1 MALRTPLPPSGPDT
15 GGPGGPVGPGDRT
28 PRPGKDDRL
37 GRTGRPRGL
46 ARLRRLPLTVS
57 WAPGEAQERRPP
69 RALVAALAI
78 TGLSLMT
85 LDYLGG
91 DSSPVEPARTVVGEV
106 VGPLETVADAVVR
119 PVAAVPAWFRTQSSL
134 RDQLATAEAENAELE
149 NRLATDPL
157 DRARLAEYDGL
168 LTAAAAQQ
176 VDLVPARVVAYGAA
190 QTFTRTV
197 TIDAGTSSGVQPDMT
212 VIAPAGLVGRVVG
225 VTRTTAT
232 VLLVVDADSTV
243 GARVGSSNEVGFL
256 SGGGSLSEPSRL
268 DLDLVDTTVV
278 PAEGDVV
285 ATWGSGNAGPYV
297 AGVPIG
303 TVTELFSTPR
313 DTTKRAVIKP
323 FVDFSRL
330 DTVGVVVPPDT
341 ESDRALIGPDGI
353 RR

>member
-1 MALRTPLPPSGPDT
+1 MALRTPLPPVSGPD
-15 GGPGGPVGPGDRT
+15 GPSPDRGR
-28 PRPGKDDRL
+28 PDRGRSGRPG
-37 GRTGRPRGL
+37 PRGL
-46 ARLRRLPLTVS
+46 ARLRRWPLTAS
-57 WAPGEAQERRPP
+57 WSPGDALERRPP

-85 LDYLGG
+85 LDHLGG

-106 VGPLETVADAVVR
+106 VGPLETVASTIVR
-119 PVAAVPAWFRTQSSL
+119 PVAAIPEWFRTQESL
-134 RDQLATAEAENAELE
+134 REELAAAEAANAELE
-149 NRLATDPL
+149 GRLGTDPL

-176 VDLVPARVVAYGAA
+176 LDLVPARVVAYGAA
-190 QTFTRTV
+190 RSFTRTV

-212 VIAPAGLVGRVVG
+212 VVASAGLVGRVVA

-232 VLLVVDADSTV
+232 VLLVVDVDSTV
-243 GARVGSSNEVGFL
+243 GARVGSSSEVGFL

-268 DLDLVDTTVV
+268 DLELVDTSVV

-285 ATWGSGNAGPYV
+285 LTWGSGNGGPYV

-303 TVTELFSTPR
+303 TVSELFSTPR
-313 DTTKRAVIKP
+313 DTTKRAVIEP
-323 FVDFSRL
+323 FVDFSSL
-330 DTVGVVVPPDT
+330 DTVGVVVPADT